1 MYFYLGYINIIYE
14 NLAGI
19 HIVETADKVY
29 YCCFAGTVRSDQAI
43 ELTFPYIHI
52 KFGYGTQSSE

>member
-29 YCCFAGTVRSDQAI
+29 YCCFAGTGRAYNR
-43 ELTFPYIHI
+43 EGLTRIGSKINLI
-52 KFGYGTQSSE
+52 KNRMTVT